1 MGRSRIARIL
11 VPTVLALAWLSAVGP
26 AAPGQARD
34 AAPTALR
41 TDTRGDMRGDMAA
54 AAPGAAADAR
64 AARLVA
70 DREAPAGTAVPGRCA
85 DACPSV
91 YDPVTCTFDNG
102 DVQTFGNRCE
112 AERYACQNGRTI
124 LSCSRGVR

>member
-11 VPTVLALAWLSAVGP
+11 VPTVLALAWLGAVGP
-26 AAPGQARD
+26 AAPGPARD

-41 TDTRGDMRGDMAA
+41 MDMRGDMAA
-54 AAPGAAADAR
+54 AAPGAAAAAR
-64 AARLVA
+64 AARLIA